1 MKLQLPRTSLRML
14 FLLLAICA
22 SICWLYAQVLPEVR
36 RYRRLQA
43 SIRST
48 SDRSFV
54 TMEDVIVNL
63 SSKNATRY
71 LRLGI
76 VLEVPRKDELLVATR
91 AEAER
96 ASLRDWLFT
105 HLAAKTVHDV
115 RGPEGIN
122 RLRDE
127 VEEHVRGAL
136 FADGDAGL
144 RRVVFDEF
152 MVQ

>member
-1 MKLQLPRTSLRML
+1 M
-14 FLLLAICA
+14 
-22 SICWLYAQVLPEVR
+22 
-36 RYRRLQA
+36 
-43 SIRST
+43 
-48 SDRSFV
+48 
-54 TMEDVIVNL
+54 
-63 SSKNATRY
+63 
-71 LRLGI
+71 
-76 VLEVPRKDELLVATR
+76 
-91 AEAER
+91 
-96 ASLRDWLFT
+96 DWLFT
-105 HLAAKTVHDV
+105 HLAAKTVNDL